1 MADETQVTTEEQR
14 NSPAIAF
21 ITHGNLKH
29 DPPLHAFITHGNL
42 KHDPPLHAF
51 ITYAKGVDTDG
62 EGEISTQL
70 LNFSASAKKENN
82 KTTIAISW
90 DLNGLH
96 HALIRIKKVQAEADN
111 EVDWSGVEVADT
123 LTMDQGVTSTEYD
136 GAQEGYKYQIEGVGV
151 DVFGDTSEAANTPKV
166 EVFIAKAVDPNPNPN
181 PNPEPDPSPEQPTE
195 KLFEFHYVPDEGV
208 LPGLIFEQQT
218 EDVINDIGNYA
229 YFAQK
234 TASKALKTGL
244 EASEAAR
251 TALNAAQNAQ
261 STADRA
267 TELGNTGISKA
278 DAAQETAEKALKK
291 AETNEVSI
299 AANSSSIATLQNTVN
314 GQQTQVDKNINDI
327 KLLNSLITGVNGN
340 ISVNLEA
347 INELRERVTTGQE
360 YDKSDADVNKL
371 TQYGRYY
378 FGEIS
383 NGMPTGILYPAFLDV
398 VPIYSKGEDNTSIL
412 QRVVDANGVSFY
424 RLATEVT
431 EDATTTYTF
440 GDWRSIDTRYL
451 KLTGGTVTGQT
462 TFSGK
467 ITASGE
473 TSVPTLAAETNSDAI
488 ASTRFVHAVVDA
500 LVNGAPEALDTLNE
514 LSKALGDDPNFSA
527 TILKKLEQVVTS
539 ITNDNGKVT
548 VSKGNGQTNEFYAGY
563 ISPNAYHR
571 AALPSSAK
579 TTISIARTVLSIGG
593 AVYGGAGSLNLASAS
608 DWDDVTY
615 AAASNRAG
623 KDFYI
628 YACVTDGAL
637 KFVLSANKDNPAG
650 YTTATSRKIGGFH
663 CLCVD
668 VGTIENHPLSD
679 YVAGDILPASMWDL
693 LHRCKGDNEGM
704 VYDEEDDVWLGI
716 YLLSYEDGRAVSK
729 YNGVVLDGTSTPK
742 THGLWFTETLAKQKM
757 RLPYIHEYFN
767 ALKGC
772 QEGVNISE
780 SKDWNTT
787 GGHVYTNNVRCIS
800 NIGLEDPTGFMW
812 QWTNNYGMA
821 GGSSWGS
828 SSYDAKVDDVN
839 RGNSYGNLWLPR
851 IGGFWSDGV
860 NCGSR
865 SVNGSA
871 IAAYTALNVG
881 ARSAS
886 EPRIVFL

>member
-14 NSPAIAF
+14 NSPGIAF

-29 DPPLHAFITHGNL
+29 DPPIHAFV
-42 KHDPPLHAF
+42 
-51 ITYAKGVDTDG
+51 TYAKGVDTDG

-90 DLNGLH
+90 NLNGLH
-96 HALIRIKKVQAEADN
+96 HAVIRIKKVQAEADN

-123 LTMDQGVTSTEYD
+123 LTMGQGVTSTEYD
-136 GAQEGYKYQIEGVGV
+136 GAQEGYKYQLEGVGV
-151 DVFGDTSEAANTPKV
+151 DVFGDTSEAANTPKE
-166 EVFIAKAVDPNPNPN
+166 EVFIAKAVEPNPNPK
-181 PNPEPDPSPEQPTE
+181 PEPDPSPEQPTE

-278 DAAQETAEKALKK
+278 NAAQETADKALKK
-291 AETNEVSI
+291 AETNEGSI
-299 AANSSSIATLQNTVN
+299 AANSSSISTLQNTVN
-314 GQQTQVDKNINDI
+314 EQQTQVNKNINDI
-327 KLLNSLITGVNGN
+327 NLLNSLITGVNGN

-378 FGEIS
+378 FSEIS
-383 NGMPTGILYPAFLDV
+383 NGMPVGILYPAFLDV

-424 RLATEVT
+424 RLATETTV
-431 EDATTTYTF
+431 DATTTYTF
-440 GDWRSIDTRYL
+440 GDWKSIDTRYL

-467 ITASGE
+467 LIASGK
-473 TSVPTLAAETNSDAI
+473 TSVPTLEAETNSDAI
-488 ASTRFVHAVVDA
+488 ASTKFVHAVVNA
-500 LVNGAPEALDTLNE
+500 LVNGAPEALDTLKE
-514 LSKALGDDPNFSA
+514 LSKALGDDPNFST

-539 ITNDNGKVT
+539 VTSDNGKVT
-548 VSKGNGQTNEFYAGY
+548 VSKGNGQTNEFYTGY

-571 AALPSSAK
+571 VALPSSAK
-579 TTISIARTVLSIGG
+579 TTISITQTVLAIGG
-593 AVYGGAGSLNLASAS
+593 AVYDGAGSLNLASES
-608 DWDDVTY
+608 DWDDSTY
-615 AAASNRAG
+615 ATASNRAG

-628 YACVTDGAL
+628 YACVADGAL
-637 KFVLSANKDNPAG
+637 KFVLSANKDNPIG
-650 YTTATSRKIGGFH
+650 YTNVTSRKIGGFH
-663 CLCVD
+663 CLCMD

-729 YNGVVLDGTSTPK
+729 YNGVVLDGTSKPK
-742 THGLWFTETLAKQKM
+742 AHGLWFTETLAKQKM
-757 RLPYIHEYFN
+757 RLPYLHEFFN

-780 SKDWNTT
+780 SKDWITT
-787 GGHVYTNNVRCIS
+787 GGHVYTNDVRCIS

-886 EPRIVFL
+886 EPRIVLL